1 MIVVVELHTVCCVYV
16 FSYILSCLVKH
27 QFVVYVILI
36 HMLQCITIMIIIIL
50 INNNNDNDN
59 DNSDN

>member
-1 MIVVVELHTVCCVYV
+1 MIVVVELHTVCCVYI

-36 HMLQCITIMIIIIL
+36 HMSQCITITIINIVIN
-50 INNNNDNDN
+50 NNNNDNDN
-59 DNSDN
+59 SDK